1 MPPLARPKCQF
12 NRVSCRLMRLP
23 LRAAANSRH
32 LCLVNRAIPPG
43 NQPKTPN
50 NPMKANLLRRAGLLM
65 LLAVA
70 ATLSSCKKNTEV
82 EPQGD
87 LSDRIAGQYT
97 FSSLTLGGKV
107 YPAAESNIKGG
118 VAVTRATASSVDMNF
133 NITLKSNGAEFITG
147 LAEDVELTD
156 LGGGQVQ
163 LRASGETQPLGK
175 GGNNKL
181 ELNSVDEDGTPFTL
195 TLTK

>member
-1 MPPLARPKCQF
+1 MKT
-12 NRVSCRLMRLP
+12 N
-23 LRAAANSRH
+23 
-32 LCLVNRAIPPG
+32 VN
-43 NQPKTPN
+43 
-50 NPMKANLLRRAGLLM
+50 LFRRAGLLL

-70 ATLSSCKKNTEV
+70 ATLSSCKKNTEI

-97 FSSLTLGGKV
+97 FASLTLGGKV
-107 YPAAESNIKGG
+107 YPAAESNIKGS
-118 VAVTRATASSVDMNF
+118 VAVTRTTASTVDMNF
-133 NITLKSNGAEFITG
+133 NIVLKSNGAEFITG

-181 ELNSVDEDGTPFTL
+181 ELNSVDEDGTPFTI